1 MQFKYTPSQI
11 YNETNLVMLGNGD
24 LKDGIKGKTVSREND
39 DRMGQTI
46 SLAIGEAESGG
57 ISERKMSEEE
67 LFQLVLK
74 AAEEAARLEE
84 ESPERDENQS
94 NGSRTFTGFYG
105 RISARTSLLSL

>member
-1 MQFKYTPSQI
+1 
-11 YNETNLVMLGNGD
+11 MLGNGD
-24 LKDGIKGKTVSREND
+24 LKDGIKGKTVWREND

-46 SLAIGEAESGG
+46 SPAIGEAEVEGYLK
-57 ISERKMSEEE
+57 EEVRKMSEEE

>member
-1 MQFKYTPSQI
+1 
-11 YNETNLVMLGNGD
+11 MLGNGD
-24 LKDGIKGKTVSREND
+24 LKDGIKGKIVCREND

-46 SLAIGEAESGG
+46 SLTIGEAESGG
-57 ISERKMSEEE
+57 ISEEE

-84 ESPERDENQS
+84 ESLERDENQS